1 MRLVLAV
8 VAVIIGA
15 GTAALVAGSMSWN
28 RATGAAVELVTA
40 STPSPAFDVAKLDQ
54 LPPPVLRYFQKVLP
68 DRQPMIRSA
77 IATQDAEFFINGAW
91 RPLRATQHFRTSPP
105 AFVWD
110 ARIDMVPLMPAFV
123 RDSYIDGRGEMRA
136 SMFGVLT
143 LANQSDKRELNLGAL
158 QRFLGEAIWMPTALL
173 PSDSVTWAP
182 RDDRSALATL
192 TDGPNSVTLQFVFG
206 DDGMVKSLSG
216 DRFKEASGTYSLQT
230 WQIQCDQPR
239 EHDRVL
245 IPMHCEVS
253 WITNGVREPYW
264 RGWITSM
271 TYGYDSIK

>member
-1 MRLVLAV
+1 VWAATIATLGTTALAEPQTRSSLPELLRVLGFAAAPGVFIALAAMPAVAPIVLVVVAAWMIAAAVVAVRQALDYRSTAPRRRGVRRRRGVVIRRGERRGIDLHEEGELMRLVLAV

-110 ARIDMVPLMPAFV
+110 AASTWCRSCRRSCAIRTSTAAVKC
-123 RDSYIDGRGEMRA
+123 GRRC
-136 SMFGVLT
+136 
-143 LANQSDKRELNLGAL
+143 
-158 QRFLGEAIWMPTALL
+158 
-173 PSDSVTWAP
+173 
-182 RDDRSALATL
+182 SA
-192 TDGPNSVTLQFVFG
+192 
-206 DDGMVKSLSG
+206 
-216 DRFKEASGTYSLQT
+216 
-230 WQIQCDQPR
+230 C
-239 EHDRVL
+239 
-245 IPMHCEVS
+245 
-253 WITNGVREPYW
+253 
-264 RGWITSM
+264 
-271 TYGYDSIK
+271 

>member
-173 PSDSVTWAP
+173 PSESVTWAP

-216 DRFKEASGTYSLQT
+216 DRF
-230 WQIQCDQPR
+230 
-239 EHDRVL
+239 
-245 IPMHCEVS
+245 
-253 WITNGVREPYW
+253 
-264 RGWITSM
+264 
-271 TYGYDSIK
+271 